1 MTHVSLNDASILK
14 WPKLVELWLEGDW
27 WSSHCCQMEAQLQ
40 NKNTMVSCSSLD
52 LQRKLLAGN
61 VKSLRTRTF
70 SNLYAYTSQHSC
82 WDLPFDA
89 MNLYIL
95 CNIARK
101 NHFSYPDSWMLK
113 QREGSCLSSFP
124 RYLGNTSTWNCCLL
138 FDLAKHTAGSWTQ
151 TELVLE
157 LLH

>member
-1 MTHVSLNDASILK
+1 MTRRGV
-14 WPKLVELWLEGDW
+14 VEQPLLSNG
-27 WSSHCCQMEAQLQ
+27 SSTAKQEYCGFLFVVVGSSKKVAGWKCQEP
-40 NKNTMVSCSSLD
+40 
-52 LQRKLLAGN
+52 
-61 VKSLRTRTF
+61 TRTF

-89 MNLYIL
+89 MNLCIL
-95 CNIARK
+95 CIARK
-101 NHFSYPDSWMLK
+101 NHFLYIDSWMLK
-113 QREGSCLSSFP
+113 QRAGSCLSSFP

-151 TELVLE
+151 TELVVE